1 MLHPSAVIDPQAE
14 LDNDVIVGPYSVIG
28 PGVTILSGTEV
39 GSHVVIKGETR
50 IGHDNKIYQFA
61 SVGEDPQD
69 RKYTGGLSRLEIGD
83 RNHIRESSTIHR
95 GTVQD
100 EGVTRIGDDN
110 LFMAYTHV
118 AHDCQI
124 GNHVVMA
131 NAASL
136 GGHVRLDDWVILGGF
151 AMVRQFCHLGAHSFV
166 AMGASIRKDVL
177 PYMLVEGVPAKLRGV
192 NQEGLA
198 RRGFTDGDIA
208 VLKRLSKQIMRPSVL
223 LPELTEQLAM
233 EAEQHAVLQPMLAF
247 LRSERRGCSV
257 LRTTSRA

>member
-1 MLHPSAVIDPQAE
+1 MLHPSAEIDPQAE
-14 LDNDVIVGPYSVIG
+14 LDNNVTVGPFSVIG
-28 PGVTILSGTEV
+28 AGVQIASGTEV
-39 GSHVVIKGETR
+39 GPHVVIKGETR

-69 RKYTGGLSRLEIGD
+69 RKYTGGISRLEIGD
-83 RNHIRESSTIHR
+83 RNHIRESCTIHR

-100 EGVTRIGDDN
+100 EGVTRIGHDN
-110 LFMAYTHV
+110 FFMAYTHI

-124 GNHVVMA
+124 GDHTVLS

-151 AMVRQFCHLGAHSFV
+151 AMVRQFCHLGAHSFA

-192 NQEGLA
+192 NQEGLT
-198 RRGFTDGDIA
+198 RRGFSEVDIA
-208 VLKRLSKQIMRPSVL
+208 VLKQMYKQIARPSVL
-223 LPELTEQLAM
+223 FHELVDQLTT
-233 EAEQHAVLQPMLAF
+233 EAERQPILRPMVAF
-247 LRSERRGCSV
+247 LNSERRGCSV
-257 LRTTSRA
+257 LR